1 MATHRLIHVTRTG
14 NDTDGLASLITA
26 SSVTRG
32 GGGGGG
38 SDYSGGPSGSAGA
51 GGGGNGSNN
60 GGSGGSGSTNTGGG
74 GGGGSANGSGSYGSG
89 GNGGSGIVIIR
100 YSQTRNLTIG
110 AGLTSSTALD
120 GGDKVTTFT
129 AGTGTVSIA

>member
-1 MATHRLIHVTRTG
+1 M
-14 NDTDGLASLITA
+14 ITA

-38 SDYSGGPSGSAGA
+38 SDYSGGPSGSA
-51 GGGGNGSNN
+51 
-60 GGSGGSGSTNTGGG
+60 GG